1 VPAPGTPPPAPAAN
15 HPSTFPEH
23 FRTTRQEIIEKV
35 TEIFNRPTIA
45 LSPRSAG
52 AILETHAGTEVEHR
66 VNETV
71 ARGLVATLIKR
82 ETEWKAFEAD
92 LRQDHRTV
100 EMRLERYEKPG
111 AIPVGFERNHRDH
124 PSLLIPYA
132 EGLLRPAY
140 WIKQLDNGK
149 VAMLDKDGDHSHP
162 YITDIY
168 AAAKYDTNHPFV
180 PMPLWFRHLLTGPAP
195 LFDQLRDS
203 AADLDDWGVLA
214 DVLRFREYDDD
225 VARTQAR
232 IEQYQAEYDGL
243 KLSRSLVQSQLEA
256 AQAHTQM
263 GHLEALHSGHPR
275 ARPHG
280 AWRKRATPDTNF
292 ERGLST

>member
-1 VPAPGTPPPAPAAN
+1 M
-15 HPSTFPEH
+15 
-23 FRTTRQEIIEKV
+23 
-35 TEIFNRPTIA
+35 IA
-45 LSPRSAG
+45 LSPCTAQT
-52 AILETHAGTEVEHR
+52 ILETHASTEVEQK

-92 LRQDHRTV
+92 LRRNLRATEV
-100 EMRLERYEKPG
+100 RLERYEKPG
-111 AIPVGFERNHRDH
+111 TIPPGFKRNHRDH

-140 WIKQLDNGK
+140 WVKQLDNGK
-149 VAMLDKDGDHSHP
+149 VAMLDKNGDHSHP
-162 YITDIY
+162 YITDVY

-195 LFDQLRDS
+195 LFDQLCDS
-203 AADLDDWGVLA
+203 AADLDDWGPPSQWGVLA

-232 IEQYQAEYDGL
+232 IDCSVSEV
-243 KLSRSLVQSQLEA
+243 RFSLVR
-256 AQAHTQM
+256 
-263 GHLEALHSGHPR
+263 GIFPR
-275 ARPHG
+275 TENRTFGPVLI
-280 AWRKRATPDTNF
+280 F
-292 ERGLST
+292 S